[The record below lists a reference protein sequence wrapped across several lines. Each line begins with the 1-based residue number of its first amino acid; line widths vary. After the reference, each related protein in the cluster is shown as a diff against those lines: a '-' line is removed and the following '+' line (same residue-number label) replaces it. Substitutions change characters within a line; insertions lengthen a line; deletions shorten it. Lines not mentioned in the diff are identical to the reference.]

1 MKTIHAPATVVALLL
16 LAVATAAKAAPD
28 VRAEVRKATGGLRDF
43 SYVATVVKRNDAV
56 LKKMGKKFVQQHEI
70 KKVQSMYKVP
80 DKFRMEGTLGLVKVQ
95 MINTGTTRIFRVP
108 ALRITKRDDISKELF
123 KKQTCLDI
131 GLLCES
137 AWDDFNAKYLKT
149 EQLPTGPAYVI
160 DFVRKWENPKTYH
173 TWVDQ
178 KTLRILKIE
187 KRDSNGKIQ
196 SIFAFPEAKQI
207 GGVIWAPTRVELRSP
222 TGELAGVTEF
232 SDMKVNTGLTD
243 KLFQ

>member
-1 MKTIHAPATVVALLL
+1 MKTTRALVIIVALLFI
-16 LAVATAAKAAPD
+16 ATANAADTAPD
-28 VRAEVRKATGGLRDF
+28 VRAEVRKSTGGLRDF
-43 SYVATVVKRNDAV
+43 SYVATIVKKNDAV

-70 KKVQSMYKVP
+70 KKVQSMYKTP
-80 DKFRMEGTLGLVKVQ
+80 DKFRMEGTLGLVRVQ

-108 ALRITKRDDISKELF
+108 ALRMTKRDDISKQLF

-137 AWDDFNAKYLKT
+137 AWDDFNVKYLRT
-149 EQLPTGPAYVI
+149 EKLATGPAYII

-187 KRDSNGKIQ
+187 KKDSDGKIQ
-196 SIFAFPEAKQI
+196 AIFTFPEAKRV
-207 GGVIWAPTRVELRSP
+207 GGVIWAPTRMELRSQ
-222 TGELAGVTEF
+222 TGELAGATEF
-232 SDMKVNTGLTD
+232 SDMKANSGLAD